1 MITWMQRH
9 KRWLVITIWIS
20 TIAFVGAGF
29 VGWGSYEFGKEGGTV
44 AVVADREVS
53 VEEYQQEYSNLYD
66 QYARL
71 FGETFNK
78 DMADKLNLRD
88 VAYKQVIQK
97 NLILSY
103 ADSLGLGVT
112 DQDIAKELLKYNAF
126 IVDGKFDKATYVK
139 VLSQNRTTPVKF
151 EDSLKRNILLQKVQ
165 LLFEVKP
172 NSVEVENLN
181 KLLFV
186 EDDITYKILE
196 MKDITVSPTSEE
208 LKKYWEANKN
218 AYMSEV
224 SYVLETTE
232 VPVVTSNSSEED
244 IIKHHSKF
252 KIDYKKADG
261 KIKSFDEAKAEVI
274 KELDSKFTKKEAL
287 KKYLKVKKAEEKLT
301 SSVTFDQSKLPFS
314 DENNQ
319 KIIAAK
325 KGDLLKP
332 FLEGDK
338 FIIVK
343 VTAKN
348 VSKPL
353 SYEKALDDVKV
364 SYEQVAKSEKLDEL
378 AKKELENFVGTEV
391 KNITRQSIDK
401 IIGLE
406 PQETADF
413 LSRLFSETLKTGSI
427 KLNDKV
433 VLYRINS
440 SKLGT
445 YDKARDESVKST
457 IVQLQSEELMNNLV
471 KRLESK
477 YEVQSSIQTKE

>member
-53 VEEYQQEYSNLYD
+53 VEEYQEEYSNLYD

-97 NLILSY
+97 NLILTY
-103 ADSLGLGVT
+103 ADSLGLDVT

-126 IVDGKFDKATYVK
+126 MINGKFDKPTYVK

-151 EDSLKRNILLQKVQ
+151 EESLKRNILLQKVQ

-172 NSVEVENLN
+172 NSIEVENLN

-186 EDDITYKILE
+186 EDDITYKILS
-196 MKDITVSPTSEE
+196 MKDITVSATDKE
-208 LKKYWEANKN
+208 LKEYWEANKN

-224 SYVLETTE
+224 SYVFETTE
-232 VPVVTSNSSEED
+232 VPVVSANSSEED
-244 IIKHHSKF
+244 IKKHHSKF
-252 KIDYKKADG
+252 KIDYKKEYG
-261 KIKSFDEAKAEVI
+261 KIKSFDEAKAQVI
-274 KELDSKFTKKEAL
+274 RELDSKFTKKEAL
-287 KKYLKVKKAEEKLT
+287 KKYLKIKKGDDTLT
-301 SSVTFDQSKLPFS
+301 SSSILDQSKLPFS
-314 DENNQ
+314 TENNKQ
-319 KIIAAK
+319 IIDAK
-325 KGDLLKP
+325 QGDLLKP
-332 FLEGDK
+332 FLENDK

-343 VTAKN
+343 VLAKN
-348 VSKPL
+348 ESKPL
-353 SYEKALDDVKV
+353 SYEKALEDVKV
-364 SYEQVAKSEKLDEL
+364 SYEQVAKAKKLDEL

-391 KNITRQSIDK
+391 KNISRQSIAK
-401 IIGLE
+401 IEGLQ

-413 LSRLFSETLKTGSI
+413 LSQLFVSTEKTGTI
-427 KLNDKV
+427 KINDKV
-433 VLYRINS
+433 VLFRIDN

-471 KRLESK
+471 KRLENK

>member
-29 VGWGSYEFGKEGGTV
+29 VGWGSYDFGKEGGTV

-53 VEEYQQEYSNLYD
+53 VEEYQEEYSSLYD

-71 FGETFNK
+71 FGSTFNQ

-88 VAYKQVIQK
+88 IAYKQLIQK
-97 NLILSY
+97 NLILTY
-103 ADSLGLGVT
+103 ADSLGLDVT

-126 IVDGKFDKATYVK
+126 MKDGKFDKPTYVK

-165 LLFEVKP
+165 LLFEIKP
-172 NSVEVENLN
+172 NNSEIENLN

-186 EDDITYKILE
+186 EDDITYKILS
-196 MKDITVSPTSEE
+196 MKDITVSPTEAE
-208 LKKYWEANKN
+208 LKEYWEANKN

-224 SYVLETTE
+224 SYVIETSE
-232 VPVVTSNSSEED
+232 VPVVSANSSEED
-244 IIKHHSKF
+244 IQKHHSKF
-252 KIDYKKADG
+252 KLDYKKEDG
-261 KIKSFDEAKAEVI
+261 KIKSFEEAKAEVI

-287 KKYLKVKKAEEKLT
+287 KKYLKIKKAEETL
-301 SSVTFDQSKLPFS
+301 SSSNTFDQSKLPFS
-314 DENNQ
+314 TENNKQ
-319 KIIAAK
+319 IVDAK
-325 KGDLLKP
+325 AGDLLKP

-343 VTAKN
+343 VMAKN
-348 VSKPL
+348 ESKPL
-353 SYEKALDDVKV
+353 SYEKALSDVKV
-364 SYEQVAKSEKLDEL
+364 SYEQVAKAKKLDEL
-378 AKKELENFVGTEV
+378 AKTQLENFVGTEV
-391 KNITRQSIDK
+391 KNVSRQSVDK
-401 IIGLE
+401 ITGLQA
-406 PQETADF
+406 QESADF
-413 LSRLFSETLKTGSI
+413 LSQLFSATEKTGTI

-433 VLYRINS
+433 VLFRINS
-440 SKLGT
+440 SRLGA
-445 YDKARDESVKST
+445 YDKTRDESVKST

-471 KRLESK
+471 KRLENK

>member
-53 VEEYQQEYSNLYD
+53 VEEYQEEYSSLYD

-71 FGETFNK
+71 FGSTFNK

-88 VAYKQVIQK
+88 LAYNQVIQK
-97 NLILSY
+97 NLILTY
-103 ADSLGLGVT
+103 ADSLGLDVT

-126 IVDGKFDKATYVK
+126 MKDGKFDKPTYVN

-151 EDSLKRNILLQKVQ
+151 EESLKRNILLQKVQ
-165 LLFEVKP
+165 SLFEIKP
-172 NSVEVENLN
+172 NKNEIENLN

-186 EDDITYKILE
+186 EDDITYKILS
-196 MKDITVSPTSEE
+196 MKDITVSPTETE
-208 LKKYWEANKN
+208 LKEYWEANKN

-224 SYVLETTE
+224 SYIFETSE
-232 VPVVTSNSSEED
+232 VPVVSANSSEED
-244 IIKHHSKF
+244 ILKHHSKF
-252 KIDYKKADG
+252 KTDYKKEDG

-274 KELDSKFTKKEAL
+274 KELDNKFTKKEAL
-287 KKYLKVKKAEEKLT
+287 KKYLKIKKAEETLT
-301 SSVTFDQSKLPFS
+301 SSSTLDESKLPYS
-314 DENNQ
+314 SENNKQ
-319 KIIAAK
+319 IIDAK
-325 KGDLLKP
+325 PGDLLKP
-332 FLEGDK
+332 FLDGDK
-338 FIIVK
+338 FVIVK
-343 VTAKN
+343 VLAKN
-348 VSKPL
+348 ESKPL
-353 SYEKALDDVKV
+353 SYEDALENVKV
-364 SYEQVAKSEKLDEL
+364 SYEKVAKAKKLDEL
-378 AKKELENFVGTEV
+378 AKTELENFVGTDV
-391 KNITRQSIDK
+391 KGVSRQSIDK
-401 IIGLE
+401 IVGLQ

-413 LSRLFSETLKTGSI
+413 LSQLFSSTTKTGTI
-427 KLNDKV
+427 KINDKV
-433 VLYRINS
+433 VLFRINN

-471 KRLESK
+471 KRLENK

>member
-29 VGWGSYEFGKEGGTV
+29 VGWGSYEYGKEGGTV

-53 VEEYQQEYSNLYD
+53 IEEYQQEYSSLYD

-78 DMADKLNLRD
+78 DMADKLNLKD
-88 VAYKQVIQK
+88 IAYKQVIQK

-103 ADSLGLGVT
+103 ADSLGLDVT

-126 IVDGKFDKATYVK
+126 MKDGKFNKETYIK

-165 LLFEVKP
+165 LLFDVKP

-186 EDDITYKILE
+186 EDDISYKILE
-196 MKDITVSPTSEE
+196 MKDITVNPTDKE
-208 LKKYWEANKN
+208 LKEHWESNKN
-218 AYMSEV
+218 AYMSEI
-224 SYVLETTE
+224 SYIFETTE
-232 VPVVTSNSSEED
+232 IPVISSNTSEED
-244 IIKHHSKF
+244 IKKHHSKF
-252 KIDYKKADG
+252 KTDYKKADG

-287 KKYLKVKKAEEKLT
+287 KKYLKVKKGDEALVT
-301 SSVTFDQSKLPFS
+301 TNTFDQSKLPFS
-314 DENNQ
+314 AENNK
-319 KIIAAK
+319 KIIGAK
-325 KGDLLKP
+325 QGDLIKP
-332 FLEGDK
+332 FLENNK
-338 FIIVK
+338 YIIVK
-343 VTAKN
+343 VLKKN
-348 VSKPL
+348 ESKPL
-353 SYEKALDDVKV
+353 TYEKALADVKV
-364 SYEQVAKSEKLDEL
+364 SYIQVAKGKKLDEL
-378 AKKELENFVGTEV
+378 ATKELVDFVGTEAKSV
-391 KNITRQSIDK
+391 SRQSVEK
-401 IIGLE
+401 IKGLE
-406 PQETADF
+406 AQDAANF
-413 LSRLFSETLKTGSI
+413 LNQLFSSTVKTGII

-433 VLYRINS
+433 VLFRINS

-445 YDKARDESVKST
+445 YDKSRDESVKST

-471 KRLESK
+471 KRLENK